1 MYKWLESLDDY
12 LLKFRGVNNPPLEY
26 VARSKVA
33 VKPHAMD
40 PATDYEN
47 ADQEM
52 TSRSPQYQYLYGAYN
67 KTLWHILHDA
77 LKDHPSYT
85 SIRYFACTQNGR
97 ASYLALTFHNSGK
110 S

>member
-1 MYKWLESLDDY
+1 MPGSEY
-12 LLKFRGVNNPPLEY
+12 PPLEY

-52 TSRSPQYQYLYGAYN
+52 TSRSPQDQYLYGEYN

-85 SIRYFACTQNGR
+85 SIRYFGRTQNGHQLWIATSTTKR
-97 ASYLALTFHNSGK
+97 QGINFAVEVQLVHPHY
-110 S
+110 